1 MLPRS
6 ALRRVARPTSSLTG
20 VVRQSSSARHF
31 SYATT
36 RPSPIA
42 LGKRPA
48 LPLAS
53 AVFPSSTSLGASR
66 NISWTPWRTSTP
78 ESATVQEP
86 VASTSTSA
94 ASTNLHTSAAPAP
107 EPILSEPHPDL
118 QAAGPVSAAVPPP
131 AAETLAAPAPTDS
144 LTSTA
149 SASLPPADPS
159 YFPQPPASP
168 LSPTLED
175 LILNSGKPLEEVLNS
190 QEAIHAAM
198 KVSDLKL
205 MGMEHGFFSI
215 SGWFTD
221 AIVAIH
227 TTTGLPWWATIASIT
242 VAIRLALSPILVS
255 TQKHNVRLAAV
266 NPQIQAFMERAK
278 EAQAKQDVHA
288 QTVVG
293 QAMRQLMKDHNVNPL
308 RALMLPAI
316 QLPVFFTFFT
326 VVRGLANLPLPQ
338 LKEGGFGWVT
348 DLTVSD
354 PYYIL
359 PLTSLV
365 FTNLVFKYGADGMST
380 ESKAGSPM
388 RTAHMRNFIQVT
400 TLLSLPIVA
409 YFPAA
414 LLFYWTFS
422 SGFTL
427 LQSLILRQPAVKA
440 LLGIPAPPVVA
451 APPGQAPF
459 KDPSIMDTFRA
470 GKEWYYE
477 RMEAAQKMQESQLS
491 QQRLAERSHTVIA
504 NHRPEQ
510 FVERIKE
517 EAAPAP
523 SATSAAVE
531 ATAPAPTPQVQLHQ
545 STQVPARAA
554 SGRHLSARE
563 AEKQR
568 RIAAAR
574 EKRAR
579 Q

>member
-20 VVRQSSSARHF
+20 QSQTLSVRHF
-31 SYATT
+31 SYAA
-36 RPSPIA
+36 RPSPVA

-48 LPLAS
+48 LPLPS
-53 AVFPSSTSLGASR
+53 GVYPSSLALGASR
-66 NISWTPWRTSTP
+66 NLSWTPWRTSEPTP
-78 ESATVQEP
+78 AP
-86 VASTSTSA
+86 VEQQPIASTSTST
-94 ASTNLHTSAAPAP
+94 STSATSADTFSPTPAP
-107 EPILSEPHPDL
+107 EPILSETHPDL
-118 QAAGPVSAAVPPP
+118 QAAAPSAVQPQAVETVAAPSESLASAA
-131 AAETLAAPAPTDS
+131 
-144 LTSTA
+144 ST
-149 SASLPPADPS
+149 LPPADPS

-175 LILNSGKPLEEVLNS
+175 LILNSGKPLEEVINS

-242 VAIRLALSPILVS
+242 VAIRLALSPILIS

-308 RALMLPAI
+308 RALLLPAI

-348 DLTVSD
+348 DLTVAD

-365 FTNLVFKYGADGMST
+365 FTNLVFKYGADGMNT
-380 ESKAGSPM
+380 DAKAGSPM
-388 RTAHMRNFIQVT
+388 RAAHMRNFIQVT

-427 LQSLILRQPAVKA
+427 LQSLILRQSAVKR

-451 APPGQAPF
+451 PPPGQEAF

-470 GKEWYYE
+470 GKEWYHE
-477 RMEAAQKMQESQLS
+477 RMEAAQKMQESQVA
-491 QQRLAERSHTVIA
+491 QKRMAERNTGVIA
-504 NHRPEQ
+504 PHRSEQ

-517 EAAPAP
+517 EGLPKV

-531 ATAPAPTPQVQLHQ
+531 ATAVAPQTPTP
-545 STQVPARAA
+545 TQAPAQTRAA
-554 SGRHLSARE
+554 GASDRRLSARE